1 MLLDLYGKKSLLQN
15 SDGLQYQD
23 YYRIVL
29 ENIADIDK
37 VAHIKKLRQE
47 FWAYPKVVDWKIA
60 GAGGAQPAY
69 SAAATPGRQ
78 MRASPDSLSLSAA
91 SADEVDAAAAATAAA
106 AGMGPLRIITQASAT
121 LPPPPQAAANGSNVN
136 FAVPSDAV
144 HGNFLEAINTSLNI
158 LDKHYMDRD
167 LTRTGNA
174 IVMISAGSGIFKV
187 KPVLAQITKQRMID
201 GGIGLDF
208 ISLSRPSVNV
218 VPLFLVDCRSEGVK
232 DFYET
237 PYWIRVSYVDC
248 HKETRFVVVLC
259 CL

>member
-1 MLLDLYGKKSLLQN
+1 MYGKKSLLQN

-29 ENIADIDK
+29 ENIADYDK

-47 FWAYPKVVDWKIA
+47 FWAYPRVVDWKI
-60 GAGGAQPAY
+60 GVSPAAF
-69 SAAATPGRQ
+69 SAAATPAKPL
-78 MRASPDSLSLSAA
+78 RASPDSLSLSAA
-91 SADEVDAAAAATAAA
+91 TSMDEVEAAAATAA
-106 AGMGPLRIITQASAT
+106 GGGLKINTQPTPA
-121 LPPPPQAAANGSNVN
+121 PPPPPPSFTNASNVTY
-136 FAVPSDAV
+136 AVPSDAV

-201 GGIGLDF
+201 GGYGLDF
-208 ISLSRPSVNV
+208 ISLARPSVNV

-248 HKETRFVVVLC
+248 HKEIR
-259 CL
+259 

>member
-1 MLLDLYGKKSLLQN
+1 MYSKKSLLQN

-47 FWAYPKVVDWKIA
+47 FWAYPRVVDWKIA
-60 GAGGAQPAY
+60 GSTGGGLAASSF
-69 SAAATPGRQ
+69 SASATPVKPA
-78 MRASPDSLSLSAA
+78 RASPDSLSLSAA
-91 SADEVDAAAAATAAA
+91 SADEVEAAAAAV
-106 AGMGPLRIITQASAT
+106 AGGPLRINTQAAPAA
-121 LPPPPQAAANGSNVN
+121 PPPPTANASNVN
-136 FAVPSDAV
+136 YAVPSDAV

-187 KPVLAQITKQRMID
+187 KPALAQITKQRMID

-248 HKETRFVVVLC
+248 HKETRYEDHVY
-259 CL
+259 